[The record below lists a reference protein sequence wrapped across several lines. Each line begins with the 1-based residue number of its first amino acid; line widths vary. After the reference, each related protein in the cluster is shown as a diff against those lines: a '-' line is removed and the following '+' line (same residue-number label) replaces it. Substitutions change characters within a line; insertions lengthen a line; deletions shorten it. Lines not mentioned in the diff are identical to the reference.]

1 VKRTCL
7 LFLPLVALL
16 ADPKPPDPKPCSPSL
31 SNSTCFIQIDTALP
45 VSPLPIQLN
54 SGAAVTLIVK
64 KRGVEKILVETEW
77 KEIDTP
83 DPALEIV
90 KSFLPSLAK
99 LRLESFTKMM
109 LDRPSEFPSVERVK
123 LQQNETDDI
132 LMGLRDSLDAANT
145 KLKELAEITVAKCE
159 NTAFSSA
166 QTDALN
172 HIAAATAGS
181 TSLRA
186 MDESIKRA
194 TAELTKLMDAET
206 VDEKKISRFRTAIE
220 QIDAK
225 RARQAAVL
233 KTINDAQDALRAIEK
248 VLTEKPPAGK
258 PVPPCEFRTDDPI
271 TPPTGNWLG
280 TTATI
285 KLTAVDAVAGTKKTL
300 STITLSWNTTRW
312 EISAG
317 AIFSSLPDRSFST
330 TRNVVNGAAQPD
342 ANKFVT
348 AQTINRPTVVPV
360 ALAHYR
366 LSEKLTATH
375 RRLAFLLT
383 GGIGVNTTSG
393 TADFIGGVS
402 IGYRSLLFTPAVHFG
417 RDSKLTNG
425 VRIGSSFA
433 DSVTP
438 PTQRVWTP
446 AFAIGITYR
455 IPFK

>member
-271 TPPTGNWLG
+271 TPPTNSPP
-280 TTATI
+280 
-285 KLTAVDAVAGTKKTL
+285 
-300 STITLSWNTTRW
+300 STPWPEQRKPSPP
-312 EISAG
+312 SPSPG
-317 AIFSSLPDRSFST
+317 
-330 TRNVVNGAAQPD
+330 
-342 ANKFVT
+342 
-348 AQTINRPTVVPV
+348 
-360 ALAHYR
+360 
-366 LSEKLTATH
+366 
-375 RRLAFLLT
+375 
-383 GGIGVNTTSG
+383 
-393 TADFIGGVS
+393 
-402 IGYRSLLFTPAVHFG
+402 
-417 RDSKLTNG
+417 
-425 VRIGSSFA
+425 
-433 DSVTP
+433 TP
-438 PTQRVWTP
+438 PAGKSPP
-446 AFAIGITYR
+446 ALSSPPSRTA
-455 IPFK
+455 PFLQPETL

>member
-16 ADPKPPDPKPCSPSL
+16 ADPEPPGPKPCSPSL
-31 SNSTCFIQIDTALP
+31 ANPSCSITIDTSAA

-54 SGAAVTLIVK
+54 QDAAVSLTVK

-90 KSFLPSLAK
+90 KSFLPNLAK
-99 LRLESFTKMM
+99 LRFESSMKIAVVT
-109 LDRPSEFPSVERVK
+109 DPEFPSVDRVI
-123 LQQNETDDI
+123 QQQKDTDEI
-132 LMGLRDSLDAANT
+132 LVTLIANLEAANT
-145 KLKELAEITVAKCE
+145 KLKNLSELSVAQC
-159 NTAFSSA
+159 NNAAFLTSR
-166 QTDALN
+166 DEALDLVT
-172 HIAAATAGS
+172 IATTGS

-194 TAELTKLMDAET
+194 TSEMTTLMAATPPDEDKLT
-206 VDEKKISRFRTAIE
+206 RFRAAIE

-225 RARQAAVL
+225 RTRQAAVL
-233 KTINDAQDALRAIEK
+233 KGINEAQDALRLIQKA
-248 VLTEKPPAGK
+248 LTDLQA
-258 PVPPCEFRTDDPI
+258 PPCELPPVLI
-271 TPPTGNWLG
+271 TPPQGKWIG
-280 TTATI
+280 TTATV
-285 KLTAVDAVAGTKKTL
+285 KLTSVDAVTGQKKTL

-317 AIFSSLPDRSFST
+317 AIFSSLPDRSFSLP
-330 TRNVVNGAAQPD
+330 RNVVNGAAQADP
-342 ANKFVT
+342 NKFTV

-366 LSEKLTATH
+366 LSEKIVATQ
-375 RRLAFLLT
+375 RRLACLLT

-417 RDSKLTNG
+417 RDSKLING
-425 VRIGSSFA
+425 VKIGTAFGE
-433 DSVTP
+433 SVTP
-438 PTQRVWTP
+438 PTQRFWTP